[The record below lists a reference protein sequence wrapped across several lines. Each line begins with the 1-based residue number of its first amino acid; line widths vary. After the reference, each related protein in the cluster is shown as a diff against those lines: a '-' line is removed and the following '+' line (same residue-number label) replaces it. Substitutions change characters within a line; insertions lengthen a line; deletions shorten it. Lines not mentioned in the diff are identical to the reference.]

1 MKKVIIGF
9 AAAVAIFLTYWL
21 GFSNKTNPALLT
33 QSFNSYV
40 FKTQSAQKLVIF
52 ELRATEHIV
61 QKEKLGFLW
70 QLFSFKDVTTEM
82 YVPVEYNFFV
92 DMKEFFKLE
101 WEGDKL
107 VVHAP
112 SLQMMTPAVN
122 VSGITFHAK
131 GAPFMYDNKKVEQQF
146 KDKMTEHLKAQSNYW
161 MQSYMGEAN
170 KSLKKL
176 VHDWLIMSKIMP
188 DIKEE
193 NLVVIFANQKDL
205 ETVKPKP

>member
-9 AAAVAIFLTYWL
+9 AIALILVLAYWF

-92 DMKEFFKLE
+92 DVKEFFKLD
-101 WEGDKL
+101 WEGKKL
-107 VVHAP
+107 IVHAP
-112 SLQMMTPAVN
+112 ALQMMTPAVN
-122 VSGITFHAK
+122 VSGITFQAK
-131 GAPFMYDNKKVEQQF
+131 GAPFFYDSKKVEQQF
-146 KDKMTEHLKAQSNYW
+146 KDQMTEYLKSQSNYW
-161 MQSYMGEAN
+161 MQSYMNEAN

-193 NLVVIFANQKDL
+193 NLEVIFANQEQVLGKA
-205 ETVKPKP
+205 KP